1 MSSNPGDP
9 QQAGQPAGWNWPP
22 TALGPADRPVE
33 GPPPPPIH
41 PPVVGVAAPAPGPAA
56 GPPIAPWHTTAPVI
70 AGPPPPPPPARPPAP
85 PAGVAPWG
93 GGGAAA
99 PVPAHWA
106 QVRGRVVFDS
116 AWCALREGRTSGFSM
131 IGSRQLLLTDLPAV
145 YVHDT
150 GGFGAAVLSTL
161 EPAFDPVAT
170 VELHE
175 GSTRLAVDVAFPDG
189 RTYQAATVTPLPP
202 ELRAALTGLFGRLLP
217 DAWSTA
223 FVSPCAMS
231 VTPHYEQ
238 DPGADATLKA
248 AAPPVAVAPPPA
260 DAATGGLSAATVRGA
275 AAKVAAAARGASAS
289 EGQAGTPSAP
299 DGELTTYVVVKDGR
313 LELRS
318 RGQTIIDW
326 PLNRVAVEPAG
337 PTSAAVRGG
346 AVLDGRFLTG
356 VTLHLATPEVLAA
369 FLATAHA
376 ERREA
381 EPAAIGTSAPVWAS
395 GLGGDAARGRADCV
409 LGDTVLE
416 LQPRESVTALTRF
429 ELTDSRLRVAGSAQ
443 RFVIFD
449 PEHGPVVVESDSE
462 AFGQRVGAHPGVRSA
477 AERTLA
483 AGPYPAEL
491 ADGGPVA
498 CAVAAGALRVK
509 GPGADLRV
517 PFPEILSVE
526 GTADAARAS
535 LRVAAA
541 GADVTVVGQLELV
554 RALHTDIVAGNYA
567 TEDPRHLPDMLR
579 AAAGLEDDYF
589 LYTIFGPFYE
599 LHAALLG
606 DAAAG
611 DLAVPVTLPADDE
624 GQLRTAAALSE
635 GLDELRRH
643 LDQVGSVLPAF
654 IRHRDALLLAPATG
668 GRAEPEWLKAQES
681 RLRAALAPAQR
692 AAAETGALSAQ
703 VQRLMD
709 LDPSALPKAN
719 YAGAAVA
726 LGAALLNPVF
736 LVSGATQAFS
746 QYNQRAQ
753 RSALMSAQAVS
764 GWASALDRWNTL
776 VTATLPVL
784 GYVLTEN
791 LFALRWET
799 ARRLAEELRH
809 AAPAARGAAMGGV
822 ARRLARLDVLRRYP
836 AGTGIRLTRG
846 EIAHHLRAARDSVST
861 PRFVDF

>member
-1 MSSNPGDP
+1 MSSTSGDP
-9 QQAGQPAGWNWPP
+9 QWAGQPAGWDWAPPPQGPAGGAPSPSGPPPATGPTAPMAGPAAFQPATVPPVTGPP
-22 TALGPADRPVE
+22 TA
-33 GPPPPPIH
+33 PPP
-41 PPVVGVAAPAPGPAA
+41 GG
-56 GPPIAPWHTTAPVI
+56 
-70 AGPPPPPPPARPPAP
+70 
-85 PAGVAPWG
+85 APWG
-93 GGGAAA
+93 GGA
-99 PVPAHWA
+99 PMPAHYA
-106 QVRGRVVFDS
+106 QVRGRIVFDS
-116 AWCALREGRTSGFSM
+116 AWCPLREGRTSGFSM
-131 IGSRQLLLTDLPAV
+131 MGTRQLLLTDLPAV
-145 YVHDT
+145 YVQDS
-150 GGFGAAVLSTL
+150 GGLSTAVLSAL
-161 EPAFDPVAT
+161 EPAFDPAAT
-170 VELHE
+170 VELVE
-175 GSTRLAVDVAFPDG
+175 GGTRLAVDVAFPDG
-189 RTYQAATVTPLPP
+189 RSYQAATVTPLPP
-202 ELRAALTGLFGRLLP
+202 ELQNALTGLAGRLLP
-217 DAWSTA
+217 DARTAA

-238 DPGADATLKA
+238 DTAADVTVRTTPAPG
-248 AAPPVAVAPPPA
+248 APPPGA
-260 DAATGGLSAATVRGA
+260 GVLSTASVKGA
-275 AAKVAAAARGASAS
+275 AAWVAAAARGTATGG
-289 EGQAGTPSAP
+289 GQGPAGAAGDP
-299 DGELTTYVVVKDGR
+299 DGELTAYVVVKDGR

-318 RGQTIIDW
+318 RGRAIIDW
-326 PLNRVAVEPAG
+326 PLNRVAVEQAG
-337 PTSAAVRGG
+337 PTSATVRGG

-356 VTLHLATPEVLAA
+356 VTVHLAAPPVLAA
-369 FLATAHA
+369 FVAIARA

-381 EPAAIGTSAPVWAS
+381 ESAAIGTSAPVWAS
-395 GLGGDAARGRADCV
+395 GLGGDAARARADCV
-409 LGDTVLE
+409 LSDTVLE
-416 LQPRESVTALTRF
+416 LQPRESATKLSRF
-429 ELTDSRLRVAGSAQ
+429 DLSDSRLRMAGSAQ

-462 AFGQRVGAHPGVRSA
+462 AFGARVAAHPGVRGA

-498 CAVAAGALRVK
+498 CAVAAGTLRVK
-509 GPGADLRV
+509 GPGVDRRV
-517 PFPEILSVE
+517 PLRQIRSVE
-526 GTADAARAS
+526 GASGETRAS
-535 LRVAAA
+535 LRVADP
-541 GADVTVVGQLELV
+541 GGDVTVVGQLELV
-554 RALHTDIVAGNYA
+554 RALHTDIAAGNYA
-567 TEDPRHLPDMLR
+567 AEDPRHLPDMLR

-611 DLAVPVTLPADDE
+611 GLAAPVELPADDE
-624 GQLRTAAALSE
+624 GRLRTAAALSE

-654 IRHRDALLLAPATG
+654 IRHRDGLLLAPVTD
-668 GRAEPEWLKAQES
+668 GRPEPEWLKTQEA
-681 RLRAALAPAQR
+681 RLRTALAPAQR

-736 LVSGATQAFS
+736 LVSGATQAFN

-753 RSALMSAQAVS
+753 RSALMSTQAAS

-776 VTATLPVL
+776 VTTTLPVL

-799 ARRLAEELRH
+799 ARQLAEELRR
-809 AAPAARGAAMGGV
+809 AAPAARGPAMGGV
-822 ARRLARLDVLRRYP
+822 ARRLAQLDVMRRYP
-836 AGTGIRLTRG
+836 ATTGIRLTRG
-846 EIAHHLRAARDSVST
+846 EITHHLRVARDSVST

>member
-1 MSSNPGDP
+1 M
-9 QQAGQPAGWNWPP
+9 
-22 TALGPADRPVE
+22 
-33 GPPPPPIH
+33 
-41 PPVVGVAAPAPGPAA
+41 
-56 GPPIAPWHTTAPVI
+56 
-70 AGPPPPPPPARPPAP
+70 
-85 PAGVAPWG
+85 
-93 GGGAAA
+93 
-99 PVPAHWA
+99 
-106 QVRGRVVFDS
+106 
-116 AWCALREGRTSGFSM
+116 M
-131 IGSRQLLLTDLPAV
+131 GSRQLLLTDLPAV

-150 GGFGAAVLSTL
+150 GGFSAAVLSTL

-170 VELHE
+170 VALVE

-189 RTYQAATVTPLPP
+189 RTYQAVTVSPLPP
-202 ELRAALTGLFGRLLP
+202 ELLISITGLFGRLMP
-217 DAWSTA
+217 DAAQSP
-223 FVSPCAMS
+223 FVSPCAVS
-231 VTPHYEQ
+231 VTPHHER
-238 DPGADATLKA
+238 DAA
-248 AAPPVAVAPPPA
+248 A
-260 DAATGGLSAATVRGA
+260 DAAAGSPPASGPTPRPAPAPPTATATAPPTAGAAGTISSTTFKSA
-275 AAKVAAAARGASAS
+275 AAKVAAAARGPAAAGGQ
-289 EGQAGTPSAP
+289 GQAPAGLAGPT
-299 DGELTTYVVVKDGR
+299 DGELTAYVVVKDGR

-318 RGQTIIDW
+318 WGRTIIDW
-326 PLNRVAVEPAG
+326 PLNRVAVEPVG

-356 VTLHLATPEVLAA
+356 VTLHLATPDVLAA
-369 FLATAHA
+369 FLTIARA

-381 EPAAIGTSAPVWAS
+381 EPTAIGTSAPVWVG
-395 GLGGDAARGRADCV
+395 GLGGDAARSRADCV

-416 LQPRESVTALTRF
+416 VQARAGATTLARF

-449 PEHGPVVVESDSE
+449 PEHGPVAVESGSE
-462 AFGQRVGAHPGVRSA
+462 AFGQRVAAHPGVRAA

-483 AGPYPAEL
+483 MGPYPVEL

-498 CAVAAGALRVK
+498 CAVAAGSLRVK
-509 GPGADLRV
+509 GPGVDLRV
-517 PFPEILSVE
+517 PFPIIQSVE
-526 GTADAARAS
+526 GAADEARAS
-535 LRVAAA
+535 LRVAAQD
-541 GADVTVVGQLELV
+541 GAVTVVGQLEVV
-554 RALHTDIVAGNYA
+554 RALHIDIAAGNYA
-567 TEDPRHLPDMLR
+567 TEDPQHLPDMLR

-606 DAAAG
+606 DAGAG
-611 DLAVPVTLPADDE
+611 GLADEVALPADDE
-624 GQLRTAAALSE
+624 GRLRTAAALSE

-654 IRHRDALLLAPATG
+654 IRHRDALLLGPVIG
-668 GRAEPEWLKAQES
+668 GRVEPEWLKTQEA
-681 RLRAALAPAQR
+681 RLRSALAPAQR

-719 YAGAAVA
+719 YAGAALA
-726 LGAALLNPVF
+726 LGAGLLNPVF
-736 LVSGATQAFS
+736 LVSGATQAFN
-746 QYNQRAQ
+746 QYNQKAQ
-753 RSALMSAQAVS
+753 RSALMSTQAAS

-776 VTATLPVL
+776 VNATLPVL

-799 ARRLAEELRH
+799 ARRLTEELRR
-809 AAPAARGAAMGGV
+809 AAPAARGPVMGGV

-836 AGTGIRLTRG
+836 ANTGIKLTRG

>member
-1 MSSNPGDP
+1 M
-9 QQAGQPAGWNWPP
+9 
-22 TALGPADRPVE
+22 
-33 GPPPPPIH
+33 
-41 PPVVGVAAPAPGPAA
+41 
-56 GPPIAPWHTTAPVI
+56 
-70 AGPPPPPPPARPPAP
+70 
-85 PAGVAPWG
+85 
-93 GGGAAA
+93 
-99 PVPAHWA
+99 PAHWA

-116 AWCALREGRTSGFSM
+116 AWCPLREGRTSGFSM
-131 IGSRQLLLTDLPAV
+131 MGSRQLLLTDLPAV

-170 VELHE
+170 VELFE
-175 GSTRLAVDVAFPDG
+175 GGTRLAVDVAFPDG

-202 ELRAALTGLFGRLLP
+202 ELLIALTGLFGRLLP
-217 DAWSTA
+217 DVSSTA
-223 FVSPCAMS
+223 FASPCAIS

-238 DPGADATLKA
+238 SANADATGGVTPPPTA
-248 AAPPVAVAPPPA
+248 VTPPPGTAAPGA
-260 DAATGGLSAATVRGA
+260 LSTASVKGA
-275 AAKVAAAARGASAS
+275 AAKVAAAARGASA
-289 EGQAGTPSAP
+289 GQGQSSAQGQGQGPAGVSGPP
-299 DGELTTYVVVKDGR
+299 DGELTAYVVVKDGR

-318 RGQTIIDW
+318 RGRSIIDW
-326 PLNRVAVEPAG
+326 PLNRVAVEPTG

-356 VTLHLATPEVLAA
+356 VTLHLATPDVLGA
-369 FLATAHA
+369 FLATTRV

-381 EPAAIGTSAPVWAS
+381 EPTAIGTSAPVWAG

-416 LQPRESVTALTRF
+416 LQPRESATALTRF

-449 PEHGPVVVESDSE
+449 PDHGPVVVESDSE
-462 AFGQRVGAHPGVRSA
+462 AFGGRVAAHPGVRAA

-483 AGPYPAEL
+483 VGPYPAEL

-509 GPGADLRV
+509 GPGVDLRV
-517 PFPEILSVE
+517 PFPAIRAVE
-526 GTADAARAS
+526 GAADAARAS
-535 LRVAAA
+535 LRVAAE
-541 GADVTVVGQLELV
+541 GEDVTVVGPLELV
-554 RALHTDIVAGNYA
+554 RALHTDIAAGNYA

-611 DLAVPVTLPADDE
+611 GLADQVALPADDE
-624 GQLRTAAALSE
+624 GRLRTAAALSE

-654 IRHRDALLLAPATG
+654 IRHRDGLLLAPVTG
-668 GRAEPEWLKAQES
+668 GRPEPEWLKAHET

-753 RSALMSAQAVS
+753 RSALMSTQAAS

-776 VTATLPVL
+776 VTATIPVL

-799 ARRLAEELRH
+799 ARQLAEELRR
-809 AAPAARGAAMGGV
+809 AAPTARGAAMGGV

-836 AGTGIRLTRG
+836 ANSGIRLTRG
-846 EIAHHLRAARDSVST
+846 EIAHHLRVARDSVST

>member
-1 MSSNPGDP
+1 M
-9 QQAGQPAGWNWPP
+9 
-22 TALGPADRPVE
+22 
-33 GPPPPPIH
+33 PPP
-41 PPVVGVAAPAPGPAA
+41 
-56 GPPIAPWHTTAPVI
+56 
-70 AGPPPPPPPARPPAP
+70 
-85 PAGVAPWG
+85 
-93 GGGAAA
+93 GAAA
-99 PVPAHWA
+99 AAGAAPVPVPAHWA
-106 QVRGRVVFDS
+106 HVRGRVVFDS
-116 AWCALREGRTSGFSM
+116 AWCAVREGKTSGFSM
-131 IGSRQLLLTDLPAV
+131 MGSRQLLLTDLPAV

-150 GGFGAAVLSTL
+150 GGFGAAVLSAL
-161 EPAFDPVAT
+161 EPAFDPAAT
-170 VELHE
+170 VELVE
-175 GSTRLAVDVAFPDG
+175 GSTRLVVDVAFPDG

-202 ELRAALTGLFGRLLP
+202 ELAVALTGLFGRLLP
-217 DAWSTA
+217 DIRSTA
-223 FVSPCAMS
+223 FVSPCAVS

-238 DPGADATLKA
+238 QDAPAEPFAGPAT
-248 AAPPVAVAPPPA
+248 PPPA
-260 DAATGGLSAATVRGA
+260 TPQPPAGATTGALTAATVKGA
-275 AAKVAAAARGASAS
+275 AARVAAAARGTSAGQTGAASPGAP
-289 EGQAGTPSAP
+289 GTGGATGAP
-299 DGELTTYVVVKDGR
+299 DGELTAYVVIKDGR

-318 RGQTIIDW
+318 RAQSVVDW
-326 PLNRVAVEPAG
+326 PLNRVAVEPIG
-337 PTSAAVRGG
+337 PTTAVVRGG
-346 AVLDGRFLTG
+346 AVLAGRFLLG
-356 VTLHLATPEVLAA
+356 VTVHLATPDVLAA
-369 FLATAHA
+369 FLAAARA
-376 ERREA
+376 ERRAA
-381 EPAAIGTSAPVWAS
+381 EPTAIGTSAPVWAS
-395 GLGGDAARGRADCV
+395 GLGGFVARGRADCV

-416 LQPRESVTALTRF
+416 LQPRGSSTAQSRF

-462 AFGQRVGAHPGVRSA
+462 VFGARVAGHPGVRAA

-483 AGPYPAEL
+483 AGPYPAQL

-509 GPGADLRV
+509 GPGVDLRV
-517 PFPEILSVE
+517 PFPAIRSVE
-526 GTADAARAS
+526 GAADDAHAS
-535 LRVAAA
+535 LRVVAA
-541 GADVTVVGQLELV
+541 GDDVTVVGPLEVV
-554 RALHTDIVAGNYA
+554 RALHADIAAGNYA

-606 DAAAG
+606 DASAG
-611 DLAVPVTLPADDE
+611 DLARPVALPADDE
-624 GQLRTAAALSE
+624 GRLRTAAALSE

-654 IRHRDALLLAPATG
+654 IRHRDAVLLAPVVGA
-668 GRAEPEWLKAQES
+668 RAEPEWLKTQEA
-681 RLRAALAPAQR
+681 RLRSALAPAQR

-753 RSALMSAQAVS
+753 RSALMSTQAAT

-776 VTATLPVL
+776 VTSTLPVL

-799 ARRLAEELRH
+799 ARRLTDELRR
-809 AAPAARGAAMGGV
+809 AQPAARGAVLGGA
-822 ARRLARLDVLRRYP
+822 ARRLATLDVLRRYP
-836 AGTGIRLTRG
+836 ANSGIRLTRG
-846 EIAHHLRAARDSVST
+846 EIAQHLRVARDAVST